1 MGVKYVRPLDD
12 PMITT
17 RHNAAFSPPVLTGIN
32 ARRRDEFISGGSA
45 IPGT

>member
-1 MGVKYVRPLDD
+1 MPLF
-12 PMITT
+12 
-17 RHNAAFSPPVLTGIN
+17 RHRYLTGIN